1 MYKKL
6 STYIL
11 IIMLSFAASAS
22 EDSISQ
28 FTYGYLKRVN
38 DFLSEGDYENAEK
51 ELSIISKRYFLNE
64 QSYERSLINQL
75 WGNLYATI
83 GDYQKAIDSYEASLR
98 FRKIPLIT
106 NLQVRANL
114 AQCYFQTKDFDKVIE
129 TLLTYK
135 NIAEQRGQEF
145 SPQNMILLGIAYYYL
160 ENFEE
165 AYNYISAANDN
176 SLKYK
181 EDWLKYELAL
191 AVKLNKINDAID
203 VGQILVYINPDKKE
217 YWKQV
222 SGLYYTQAKDSE
234 SLAGLELAFDNQLLE
249 ENKEY
254 QDLARYYL
262 YKGLPQK
269 AVKVLIDG
277 LNKQKLDENKEN
289 LELIADSFFIARDRK
304 NGIIYLEKSL
314 GLEPD
319 PDVAFKIARFGFEDE
334 NWNLANKFFNK
345 ALQMGWDKTP
355 GRIELLLG
363 ITQYELGNLQKSLS
377 FFNIAKEEEDTK
389 TAAEGWISYIDE
401 IVKNSSSNDTH

>member
-1 MYKKL
+1 MFKKL

-11 IIMLSFAASAS
+11 IAMLSFAASAS

-64 QSYERSLINQL
+64 QSYDRSLINQL

-106 NLQVRANL
+106 NLQARANL

-401 IVKNSSSNDTH
+401 IVKNS

>member
-1 MYKKL
+1 MFKKL

-11 IIMLSFAASAS
+11 IMILSFAVSAS

-51 ELSIISKRYFLNE
+51 ELTIISKRYFLNE

-165 AYNYISAANDN
+165 AYNYISLANDN

-304 NGIIYLEKSL
+304 NGIFYLEKSL

-401 IVKNSSSNDTH
+401 IVKNS

>member
-1 MYKKL
+1 MCKKL

-401 IVKNSSSNDTH
+401 IVKNS

>member
-1 MYKKL
+1 MFKKL

-401 IVKNSSSNDTH
+401 IVKNS

>member
-1 MYKKL
+1 
-6 STYIL
+6 
-11 IIMLSFAASAS
+11 MLSFAASAS

-304 NGIIYLEKSL
+304 NGIFYLEKSL

-401 IVKNSSSNDTH
+401 IVKNS

>member
-1 MYKKL
+1 MFKKYL
-6 STYIL
+6 SYIL
-11 IIMLSFAASAS
+11 ILMLSFSVMAS

-28 FTYGYLKRVN
+28 FTYGFLKRVN
-38 DFLSEGDYENAEK
+38 DFLSEGDYESAEK
-51 ELSIISKRYFLNE
+51 ELSILSKRYFLNE

-75 WGNLYATI
+75 WGNLYATQ
-83 GDYQKAIDSYEASLR
+83 GFYQKAIDAYEASLR

-106 NLQVRANL
+106 NLQVRTNL
-114 AQCYFQTKDFDKVIE
+114 AQCYFQTKDFDKVID

-135 NIAEQRGQEF
+135 NLAETRGQEF
-145 SPQNMILLGIAYYYL
+145 SPQNMLLLGIAYYYE

-165 AYNYISAANDN
+165 AYFYVSAANAN

-191 AVKLNKINDAID
+191 AVKLNKINEAIE

-222 SGLYYTQAKDSE
+222 SGLYYTQAKDDE
-234 SLAGLELAFDNQLLE
+234 SLAGLELAFDNDLLE
-249 ENKEY
+249 ENKEF

-269 AVKVLIDG
+269 AVKVLRYG
-277 LNKQKLDENKEN
+277 LEKQKLQKNKEN
-289 LELIADSFFIARDRK
+289 FELIADSFFIARDRK
-304 NGIIYLEKSL
+304 NGITFLEKSL
-314 GLEPD
+314 DIEPD
-319 PDVAFKIARFGFEDE
+319 PKIAFKIARFGFEDE
-334 NWNLANKFFNK
+334 NWTLANKFFNR
-345 ALQMGWDKTP
+345 ALEMGWNETP

-363 ITQYELGNLQKSLS
+363 ITQFELGNLQKSLG

-389 TAAEGWISYIDE
+389 SAAEGWITYIDE
-401 IVKNSSSNDTH
+401 IVKNS

>member
-1 MYKKL
+1 ML
-6 STYIL
+6 IL
-11 IIMLSFAASAS
+11 MLSFSVMAS

-28 FTYGYLKRVN
+28 FTYGFLKRVN
-38 DFLSEGDYENAEK
+38 DFLSEGDYESAEK
-51 ELSIISKRYFLNE
+51 ELSILSKRYFLNE

-75 WGNLYATI
+75 WGNLYATQ
-83 GDYQKAIDSYEASLR
+83 GFYQKAIDAYEASLR

-106 NLQVRANL
+106 NLQVRTNL
-114 AQCYFQTKDFDKVIE
+114 AQCYFQTKDFDKVID

-135 NIAEQRGQEF
+135 NLAETRGQEF
-145 SPQNMILLGIAYYYL
+145 SPQNMLLLGIAYYYE

-165 AYNYISAANDN
+165 AYFYVSAANAN

-191 AVKLNKINDAID
+191 AVKLNKINEAIE

-222 SGLYYTQAKDSE
+222 SGLYYTQAKDDE
-234 SLAGLELAFDNQLLE
+234 SLAGLELAFDNDLLE
-249 ENKEY
+249 ENKEF

-269 AVKVLIDG
+269 AVKVLRYG
-277 LNKQKLDENKEN
+277 LEKQKLQENKEN
-289 LELIADSFFIARDRK
+289 FELIADSFFIARDRK
-304 NGIIYLEKSL
+304 NGITFLEKSL
-314 GLEPD
+314 DIEPD
-319 PDVAFKIARFGFEDE
+319 PKIAFKIARFGFEDE
-334 NWNLANKFFNK
+334 NWTLANKFFNR
-345 ALQMGWDKTP
+345 ALEMGWNETP

-363 ITQYELGNLQKSLS
+363 ITQFELGNLQKSLG

-389 TAAEGWISYIDE
+389 SAAEGWITYIDE
-401 IVKNSSSNDTH
+401 IVKNS

>member
-1 MYKKL
+1 MFKKL

-304 NGIIYLEKSL
+304 NGIFYLEKSL

-401 IVKNSSSNDTH
+401 IVKNS

>member
-1 MYKKL
+1 MFKKYL
-6 STYIL
+6 SYMLIL
-11 IIMLSFAASAS
+11 MLSFSVMAS

-28 FTYGYLKRVN
+28 FTYGFLKRVN
-38 DFLSEGDYENAEK
+38 DFLSEGDYESAEK
-51 ELSIISKRYFLNE
+51 ELSILSKRYFLNE

-75 WGNLYATI
+75 WGNLYATQ
-83 GDYQKAIDSYEASLR
+83 GFYQKAIDAYEASLR

-106 NLQVRANL
+106 NLQVRTNL
-114 AQCYFQTKDFDKVIE
+114 AQCYFQTKDFDKVID

-135 NIAEQRGQEF
+135 NLAETRGQEF
-145 SPQNMILLGIAYYYL
+145 SPQNMLLLGIAYYYE

-165 AYNYISAANDN
+165 AYFYVSAANAN

-191 AVKLNKINDAID
+191 AVKLNKINEAIE

-222 SGLYYTQAKDSE
+222 SGLYYTQAKDDE
-234 SLAGLELAFDNQLLE
+234 SLAGLELAFDNDLLE
-249 ENKEY
+249 ENKEF

-269 AVKVLIDG
+269 AVKVLRYG
-277 LNKQKLDENKEN
+277 LEKQKLQENKEN
-289 LELIADSFFIARDRK
+289 FELIADSFFIARDRK
-304 NGIIYLEKSL
+304 NGISFLEKSL
-314 GLEPD
+314 DIEPD
-319 PDVAFKIARFGFEDE
+319 PKIAFKIARFGFEDE
-334 NWNLANKFFNK
+334 NWTLANKFFNR
-345 ALQMGWDKTP
+345 ALEMGWNETP

-363 ITQYELGNLQKSLS
+363 ITQFELGNLQKSLG

-389 TAAEGWISYIDE
+389 SAAEGWITYIDE
-401 IVKNSSSNDTH
+401 IVKNS

>member
-401 IVKNSSSNDTH
+401 IVKNS

>member
-1 MYKKL
+1 MFKKL

-11 IIMLSFAASAS
+11 ITMLSFAASAS

-114 AQCYFQTKDFDKVIE
+114 AQCYFQTKNFDKVIE

-401 IVKNSSSNDTH
+401 IVKNS

>member
-1 MYKKL
+1 MFKKF

-401 IVKNSSSNDTH
+401 IVKNS

>member
-1 MYKKL
+1 MFKKL
-6 STYIL
+6 STCIL
-11 IIMLSFAASAS
+11 ITMLSFAASAS

-401 IVKNSSSNDTH
+401 IVKNS

>member
-1 MYKKL
+1 MFKKL

-11 IIMLSFAASAS
+11 ITMLSFAASAS

-314 GLEPD
+314 GLEAD

-401 IVKNSSSNDTH
+401 IVKNS

>member
-1 MYKKL
+1 MFKKL

-11 IIMLSFAASAS
+11 IMILSFAVSAS

-51 ELSIISKRYFLNE
+51 ELTIISKRYFLNE

-165 AYNYISAANDN
+165 AYNYISLANDN

-304 NGIIYLEKSL
+304 NGIFYLEKSL
-314 GLEPD
+314 GLDPD

-401 IVKNSSSNDTH
+401 IVKNS

>member
-1 MYKKL
+1 MFKKL

-319 PDVAFKIARFGFEDE
+319 PDIAFKIARFGFEDE

-401 IVKNSSSNDTH
+401 IVKNS

>member
-1 MYKKL
+1 MFKKL

-11 IIMLSFAASAS
+11 IMILSFAVSAS

-51 ELSIISKRYFLNE
+51 ELTIISKRYFLNE

-304 NGIIYLEKSL
+304 NGIFYLEKSL

-401 IVKNSSSNDTH
+401 IVKNS

>member
-1 MYKKL
+1 M
-6 STYIL
+6 
-11 IIMLSFAASAS
+11 
-22 EDSISQ
+22 
-28 FTYGYLKRVN
+28 
-38 DFLSEGDYENAEK
+38 
-51 ELSIISKRYFLNE
+51 NE

-106 NLQVRANL
+106 NLQVRANSPML
-114 AQCYFQTKDFDKVIE
+114 FSTKDFDKVIE

-135 NIAEQRGQEF
+135 KIAEQRGQEF

-203 VGQILVYINPDKKE
+203 VGQILVYINPDKRIL
-217 YWKQV
+217 KQV

-389 TAAEGWISYIDE
+389 TAAEGGFL
-401 IVKNSSSNDTH
+401 T

>member
-1 MYKKL
+1 
-6 STYIL
+6 
-11 IIMLSFAASAS
+11 MLSFAASAS
-22 EDSISQ
+22 EASISQ

-377 FFNIAKEEEDTK
+377 FFNIAKEEQDTK

-401 IVKNSSSNDTH
+401 IVKNS

>member
-1 MYKKL
+1 MFKKYL
-6 STYIL
+6 SYIL
-11 IIMLSFAASAS
+11 ILMLSFSVMAS

-28 FTYGYLKRVN
+28 FTYGFLKRVN
-38 DFLSEGDYENAEK
+38 DFLSEGDYESAEK
-51 ELSIISKRYFLNE
+51 ELSILSKRYFLNE

-75 WGNLYATI
+75 WGNLYATQ
-83 GDYQKAIDSYEASLR
+83 GFYQKAIEAYEASLR

-106 NLQVRANL
+106 NLQVRTNL
-114 AQCYFQTKDFDKVIE
+114 AQCYFQTKDFDKVID

-135 NIAEQRGQEF
+135 NLAETRGQEF
-145 SPQNMILLGIAYYYL
+145 SPQNMLLLGIAYYYE

-165 AYNYISAANDN
+165 AYFYVSAANAN

-191 AVKLNKINDAID
+191 AVKLNKINEAIE

-222 SGLYYTQAKDSE
+222 SGLYYTQAKDDE
-234 SLAGLELAFDNQLLE
+234 SLAGLELAFDNDLLE
-249 ENKEY
+249 ENKEF

-269 AVKVLIDG
+269 AVKVLRYG
-277 LNKQKLDENKEN
+277 LEKQKLQKNKEN
-289 LELIADSFFIARDRK
+289 FELIADSFFIARDRK
-304 NGIIYLEKSL
+304 NGITFLEKSL
-314 GLEPD
+314 DIEPD
-319 PDVAFKIARFGFEDE
+319 PKIAFKIARFGFEDE
-334 NWNLANKFFNK
+334 NWTLANKFFNR
-345 ALQMGWDKTP
+345 ALEMGWNETP

-363 ITQYELGNLQKSLS
+363 ITQFELGNLQKSLG

-389 TAAEGWISYIDE
+389 SAAEGWITYIDE
-401 IVKNSSSNDTH
+401 IVKNS

>member
-1 MYKKL
+1 MFKKL

-114 AQCYFQTKDFDKVIE
+114 AECYFQTKDFDKVIE

-401 IVKNSSSNDTH
+401 IVKNS

>member
-1 MYKKL
+1 MFKKL

-11 IIMLSFAASAS
+11 ITMLSFAASAS

-106 NLQVRANL
+106 NLQVRATL

-191 AVKLNKINDAID
+191 AVKLNKMNDAID

-401 IVKNSSSNDTH
+401 IVKNS

>member
-1 MYKKL
+1 MFKNCC
-6 STYIL
+6 SYIL
-11 IIMLSFAASAS
+11 TLMLSFSVIAS

-51 ELSIISKRYFLNE
+51 ELSIISKRYFVNE

-75 WGNLYATI
+75 WGNLYATT
-83 GDYQKAIDSYEASLR
+83 GDYQKAVDAYEASLR

-106 NLQVRANL
+106 NLQVRTNL
-114 AQCYFQTKDFDKVIE
+114 AQCYFQIKDFNKVIE
-129 TLLTYK
+129 ILLTYK
-135 NIAEQRGQEF
+135 NIAEPRGQEF
-145 SPQNMILLGIAYYYL
+145 SPQNMILLGIAYYYI
-160 ENFEE
+160 ENFDE
-165 AYNYISAANDN
+165 AYFYISAANDN
-176 SLKYK
+176 SIKYK

-217 YWKQV
+217 YWKQL

-234 SLAGLELAFDNQLLE
+234 SLAGLELAFDNELLA

-269 AVKVLIDG
+269 AVKVLQDG
-277 LNKQKLDENKEN
+277 FNKQKLDINKEN
-289 LELIADSFFIARDRK
+289 FELLADSYFIARDRK
-304 NGIIYLEKSL
+304 NGITYLEKSL
-314 GLEPD
+314 SLEPD

-334 NWNLANKFFNK
+334 NWTLADKFFNK
-345 ALQMGWDKTP
+345 ALDMGWDKTP

-363 ITQYELGNLQKSLS
+363 ITQYELGNFEKSLS
-377 FFNIAKEEEDTK
+377 FFSIALEKDDTK

-401 IVKNSSSNDTH
+401 IVKNS

>member
-1 MYKKL
+1 MFKKL

-11 IIMLSFAASAS
+11 ITMLSFAASAS

-114 AQCYFQTKDFDKVIE
+114 AQCYFQIKDFDKVIE

-165 AYNYISAANDN
+165 AYNYISAANGN

-203 VGQILVYINPDKKE
+203 VGQILVYINPAKKE

-401 IVKNSSSNDTH
+401 IVKNS

>member
-1 MYKKL
+1 ML
-6 STYIL
+6 IL
-11 IIMLSFAASAS
+11 MLSFSVMAS

-28 FTYGYLKRVN
+28 FTYGFLKRVN
-38 DFLSEGDYENAEK
+38 DFLSEGDYESAEK
-51 ELSIISKRYFLNE
+51 ELSILSKRYFLNE

-75 WGNLYATI
+75 WGNLYATQ
-83 GDYQKAIDSYEASLR
+83 GFYQKAIDAYEASLR

-106 NLQVRANL
+106 NLQVRTNL
-114 AQCYFQTKDFDKVIE
+114 AQCYFQTKDFDKVID

-135 NIAEQRGQEF
+135 NLAETRGQEF
-145 SPQNMILLGIAYYYL
+145 SPQNMLLLGIAYYYE

-165 AYNYISAANDN
+165 AYFYVSAANAN

-191 AVKLNKINDAID
+191 AVKLNKINEAIE

-222 SGLYYTQAKDSE
+222 SGLYYTQAKDDE
-234 SLAGLELAFDNQLLE
+234 SLAGLELAFDNDLLE
-249 ENKEY
+249 ENKEF

-269 AVKVLIDG
+269 AVKVLRYG
-277 LNKQKLDENKEN
+277 LEKQKLLENKEN
-289 LELIADSFFIARDRK
+289 FELIADSFFIARDRK
-304 NGIIYLEKSL
+304 NGITFLEKSL
-314 GLEPD
+314 DIEPD
-319 PDVAFKIARFGFEDE
+319 PKIAFKIARFGFEDE
-334 NWNLANKFFNK
+334 NWTLANKFFNR
-345 ALQMGWDKTP
+345 ALEMGWNETP

-363 ITQYELGNLQKSLS
+363 ITQFELGNLQKSLG

-389 TAAEGWISYIDE
+389 SAAEGWITYIDE
-401 IVKNSSSNDTH
+401 IVKNS

>member
-1 MYKKL
+1 MFKKL

-334 NWNLANKFFNK
+334 NWNLANKLFNK

-377 FFNIAKEEEDTK
+377 FFNIAKEEQDTK

-401 IVKNSSSNDTH
+401 IVKNS

>member
-1 MYKKL
+1 MFKKL

-11 IIMLSFAASAS
+11 IIMLSFAISAS

-401 IVKNSSSNDTH
+401 IVKNS

>member
-1 MYKKL
+1 MFKKL

-11 IIMLSFAASAS
+11 ITMLSFAASAS

-377 FFNIAKEEEDTK
+377 FFNKAKEEEDTK

-401 IVKNSSSNDTH
+401 IVKNS

>member
-1 MYKKL
+1 MFKKL

-11 IIMLSFAASAS
+11 ITMLSFAASAS

-38 DFLSEGDYENAEK
+38 HFLSEGDYENAEK

-401 IVKNSSSNDTH
+401 IVKNS

>member
-1 MYKKL
+1 
-6 STYIL
+6 
-11 IIMLSFAASAS
+11 MLSFAASAS

-83 GDYQKAIDSYEASLR
+83 GDYQRAIDSYEASLR

-319 PDVAFKIARFGFEDE
+319 PDVVEPDTADPVEVPVVLFVVAVDVLVTTDPDAA
-334 NWNLANKFFNK
+334 NWLAPS
-345 ALQMGWDKTP
+345 AEIIDT
-355 GRIELLLG
+355 
-363 ITQYELGNLQKSLS
+363 SLTLAPLM
-377 FFNIAKEEEDTK
+377 NISS
-389 TAAEGWISYIDE
+389 AAELIW
-401 IVKNSSSNDTH
+401 NSDPNTCPD

>member
-377 FFNIAKEEEDTK
+377 FFNIAKEEQDTK

-401 IVKNSSSNDTH
+401 IVKNS

>member
-1 MYKKL
+1 MFKKL

-98 FRKIPLIT
+98 FRKIQLIT

-377 FFNIAKEEEDTK
+377 FFNIAKEEQDTK

-401 IVKNSSSNDTH
+401 IVKNS

>member
-1 MYKKL
+1 MFKKYL
-6 STYIL
+6 SYMLIL
-11 IIMLSFAASAS
+11 MLSFSVMAS

-28 FTYGYLKRVN
+28 FTYGFLKRVN

-51 ELSIISKRYFLNE
+51 ELSILSKRYFLNE

-75 WGNLYATI
+75 WGNLYATQ
-83 GDYQKAIDSYEASLR
+83 GFYQKAIDAYEASLR

-106 NLQVRANL
+106 NLQVRTNL
-114 AQCYFQTKDFDKVIE
+114 AQCYFQTKDFDKVID

-135 NIAEQRGQEF
+135 NLAETRGQEF
-145 SPQNMILLGIAYYYL
+145 SPQNMLLLGIAYYYE

-165 AYNYISAANDN
+165 AYFYVSAANAN

-191 AVKLNKINDAID
+191 AVKLNKINEAIE

-222 SGLYYTQAKDSE
+222 SGLYYTQAKDDE
-234 SLAGLELAFDNQLLE
+234 SLAGLELAFDNDLLE
-249 ENKEY
+249 ENKEF

-269 AVKVLIDG
+269 AVKVLRYG
-277 LNKQKLDENKEN
+277 LEKQKLQENKEN
-289 LELIADSFFIARDRK
+289 FELIADSFFIARDRK
-304 NGIIYLEKSL
+304 NGISFLEKSL
-314 GLEPD
+314 DIEPD
-319 PDVAFKIARFGFEDE
+319 PKIAFKIARFGFEDE
-334 NWNLANKFFNK
+334 NWTLANKFFNR
-345 ALQMGWDKTP
+345 ALEMGWNETP

-363 ITQYELGNLQKSLS
+363 ITQFELGNLQKSLG

-389 TAAEGWISYIDE
+389 SAAEGWITYIDE
-401 IVKNSSSNDTH
+401 IVKNS

>member
-1 MYKKL
+1 MFKKL

-11 IIMLSFAASAS
+11 ITMLSFAASAS

-401 IVKNSSSNDTH
+401 IVKNS

>member
-1 MYKKL
+1 
-6 STYIL
+6 
-11 IIMLSFAASAS
+11 MLSFAASAS

-145 SPQNMILLGIAYYYL
+145 SPQNMILLGISYYYL

-377 FFNIAKEEEDTK
+377 FFNILLYFFILE
-389 TAAEGWISYIDE
+389 
-401 IVKNSSSNDTH
+401 

>member
-1 MYKKL
+1 
-6 STYIL
+6 
-11 IIMLSFAASAS
+11 MLSFAASAS

-377 FFNIAKEEEDTK
+377 FFNIAKEEQDTK

-401 IVKNSSSNDTH
+401 IVKNS